1 VDPDGGPVEPAE
13 ADDEVRG
20 GPAGSLPAPGGQR
33 AAQVLGQRR
42 VGGEERAEQADVG
55 EGQLQGVDLGEA
67 ALVREGGDA
76 GAQQR
81 EGLVHRQQAVAWACH
96 SFKVKTFCNFDNFF
110 F

>member
-1 VDPDGGPVEPAE
+1 MDPDGGPVEPVE

-20 GPAGSLPAPGGQR
+20 GPRGSLPVPGGQS
-33 AAQVLGQRR
+33 AAQVLVESH

-55 EGQLQGVDLGEA
+55 EGQVEGVDLGEA

-96 SFKVKTFCNFDNFF
+96 SFKVKKFCNFDN
-110 F
+110 